1 MKVTKTFIEN
11 EDDSK
16 INWSLNNAATYAV
29 VNTDTPN
36 KWGEYPGYSIAPV
49 TASTAHLT
57 IVNSTNLKN
66 SVNWATHHLFA
77 VQQKDTEP
85 RSVYSFSSLDPAHP
99 VVDFGKFFDGESLLQ
114 EDLVM

>member
-1 MKVTKTFIEN
+1 MKLNRSFIET

-16 INWSLNNAATYAV
+16 IDWAPNLATMYAV
-29 VNTDTPN
+29 VNKDTPN
-36 KWGEYPGYSIAPV
+36 KWGEYPGYRVSPG

-66 SVNWATHHLFA
+66 SARFAEHHLFA

-85 RSVYSFSSLDPAHP
+85 RSAYSFNSLDPARP
-99 VVDFGKFFDGESLLQ
+99 VVDFDKFFDGESLDQ
-114 EDLVM
+114 EDLVL